1 MSYTPYPTL
10 DVLTTEHFTGEYVE
24 GKAIHRKLVKQ
35 SGNLTHSSVN
45 TFAHGITGLTKV
57 VGMYGTINRSSGT
70 TIQLDWHDRTTGT
83 AFHIRT
89 YISGSNIAIE
99 LGTGWTGSGNVL
111 SDAWV
116 VIEYL
121 K

>member
-1 MSYTPYPTL
+1 MSYTPYPTV
-10 DVLTTEHFTGEYVE
+10 DVTTTEHFTGEYVE

-35 SGNLTHSSVN
+35 SGNMTASATT
-45 TFAHGITGLTKV
+45 TFAHGISGLTKV
-57 VGMYGTINRSSGT
+57 VAMYGTILRSNGS

-89 YISGSNIAIE
+89 FINGSDISIE
-99 LGTGWTGSGNVL
+99 LGSGWSGAGNVL